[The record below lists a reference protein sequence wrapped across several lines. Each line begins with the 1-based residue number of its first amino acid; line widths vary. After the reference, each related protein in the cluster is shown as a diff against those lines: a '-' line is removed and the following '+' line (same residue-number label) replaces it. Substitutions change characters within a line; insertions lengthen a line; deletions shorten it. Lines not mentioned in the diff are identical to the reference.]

1 MKLAIKVGL
10 WVFFLMGL
18 STCIVS
24 RRDKCYEDI
33 RRGDKTMRIED
44 VCIQAVLFASY
55 QGSDPVGVHGRDLYT
70 MLCAAQLAE
79 EEKCQEESNWVPSI
93 DARM

>member
-1 MKLAIKVGL
+1 MKLTSRII
-10 WVFFLMGL
+10 FLLILVLEL
-18 STCIVS
+18 SACIVS
-24 RRDKCYEDI
+24 KRDKCYEDI
-33 RRGDKTMRIED
+33 RRGDKTMHIQD
-44 VCIQAVLFASY
+44 VCIQAVLFANY

-79 EEKCQEESNWVPSI
+79 EDKCQEESNWIPTI